1 MKTNYKIPYVSPLL
15 SLQGSVAI
23 VGASGN
29 LLNSKLGDLIDSHD
43 EVIRFNRSP
52 TDGYEQDVG
61 SKTTLRVVNNHVFNN
76 NDIKKEGYSNSPP
89 NFVRDLRDSKILYT
103 APDLGPWFNRH
114 SNTHNSNDLYLF
126 EYNSIPELKKY
137 FSYNPTQN
145 LQVGTIAVL
154 LSIKSGIQP
163 NLFGFDLEP
172 VPRTHYYQDRPKEC
186 SPCHNATEEQ
196 KLISRLMTSELLN
209 VINSKI

>member
-1 MKTNYKIPYVSPLL
+1 MMTSHKIPFVSPDL
-15 SLQGSVAI
+15 SLKGSVAI

-29 LLNSKLGDLIDSHD
+29 LLDSKLGAQIDSHD

-52 TDGYEQDVG
+52 TDGYEENVG

-89 NFVRDLRDSKILYT
+89 NFVRDLRNSRILYT
-103 APDLGPWFNRH
+103 APDLGPWYNKQ
-114 SNTHNSNDLYLF
+114 SNVHNSNELFLF
-126 EYNSIPELKKY
+126 EYNSAADLKKH
-137 FSYNPTQN
+137 FSYYSTQN
-145 LQVGTIAVL
+145 FQVGTIAIL
-154 LSIKSGIQP
+154 LCVKSGARP

-172 VPRTHYYQDRPKEC
+172 VPRTHYYQDRPKIC

-196 KLISRLMTSELLN
+196 KLISRMANKSLLK
-209 VINSKI
+209 VVKTKI